1 VHAELERGAFGDGL
15 FEPAEDPGR
24 FEVEQTVFDQFVNG
38 RARLEGG
45 VQLHEGFRPEMSL
58 HQPGL
63 DVSLDV
69 RIGDGQEGA
78 DVVRVAV
85 DHLVA
90 EPEYVQRRLLPER
103 GQNVPATAGGPWRAS
118 LACRR

>member
-1 VHAELERGAFGDGL
+1 
-15 FEPAEDPGR
+15 
-24 FEVEQTVFDQFVNG
+24 
-38 RARLEGG
+38 
-45 VQLHEGFRPEMSL
+45 VQ
-58 HQPGL
+58 
-63 DVSLDV
+63 
-69 RIGDGQEGA
+69 IGDGQEGA